1 MSGGYRHHDS
11 EEFRGPLF
19 LTFAGESV
27 RIDGVQFE
35 SVPARAVE
43 GADGV
48 VAHVVATAILTVDDL
63 CTFVLICQKRCIV
76 NAMLKCHAISP
87 GGLKLTQK
95 IIYGMRN
102 GMKNL

>member
-1 MSGGYRHHDS
+1 M
-11 EEFRGPLF
+11 F

-43 GADGV
+43 RPDRV

-63 CTFVLICQKRCIV
+63 CTFVLICQKKTCIV

-87 GGLKLTQK
+87 GGLELTQK
-95 IIYGMRN
+95 IIDGMRYGM
-102 GMKNL
+102 KSL